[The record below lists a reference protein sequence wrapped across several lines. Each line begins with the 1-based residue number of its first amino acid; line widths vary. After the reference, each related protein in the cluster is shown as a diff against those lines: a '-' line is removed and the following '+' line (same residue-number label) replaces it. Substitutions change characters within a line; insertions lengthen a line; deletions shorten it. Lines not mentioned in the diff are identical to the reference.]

1 MICTTKLLCILS
13 LASFGFAGT
22 DKLGGDWG
30 PQDPDET
37 YRKDVKWKSV
47 LDGLGR
53 TDIKSKVHDVYVGL
67 NITLDFEIAIASN
80 ISVESSN
87 EMQILGLAMTPSI
100 KPQKVQMACLG
111 MLEGL
116 STQAQAKQL
125 QAGSG
130 ECVGLSEKCRDALKA
145 IRDFS
150 YNRPDCN
157 PPTDF
162 DTERCY
168 EDFDEWKYTS
178 TCKLTAALFLN
189 YLLIH

>member
-22 DKLGGDWG
+22 DKLGGGWG

-53 TDIKSKVHDVYVGL
+53 TAIKSKVQDVFVGL

-100 KPQKVQMACLG
+100 KTQKEQGVCLG

-130 ECVGLSEKCRDALKA
+130 ECVGLSEECRDALKA
-145 IRDFS
+145 IRDSSFD
-150 YNRPDCN
+150 RPACH
-157 PPTDF
+157 PPADF
-162 DTERCY
+162 DSDKCD
-168 EDFDEWKYTS
+168 EDFDEWMYTS
-178 TCKLTAALFLN
+178 RCKLTVALFLN